1 MASLYPLLVL
11 LLLALSPQLQ
21 ANTTESENPA
31 DILALRSLL
40 EPIRSLSAEFNQQVT
55 DASGFVLDSSEGL
68 FEVAQP
74 ARLRWQITAPLE
86 QQIVTDGNLLW
97 LFDPDLEQVVIQTF
111 DRNIAATPAIL
122 FSGDLDQLDSAYFI
136 RRQAEGLF
144 SLQPEEV
151 GTLFSR
157 LEISFAGSQPAAL
170 AITDSLG
177 QVTTIKFSQVV
188 LNPPVNPDRFI
199 FKIPEGI
206 DVINNAN

>member
-86 QQIVTDGNLLW
+86 QQIITDGNLLW

-111 DRNIAATPAIL
+111 DRNLAATPAIL

-151 GTLFSR
+151 GTLFSH
-157 LEISFAGSQPAAL
+157 LEISFAGSQPVAL